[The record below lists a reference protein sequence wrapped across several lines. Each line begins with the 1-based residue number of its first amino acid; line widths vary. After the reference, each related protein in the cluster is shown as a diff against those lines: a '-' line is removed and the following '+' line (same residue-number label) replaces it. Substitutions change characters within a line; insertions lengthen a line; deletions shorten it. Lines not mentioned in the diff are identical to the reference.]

1 MKLKTLRDVYIHELN
16 DLYSAETQIVAA
28 LPKMAEAAEHD
39 ELAAAFDEHLTQTE
53 EHIRRLEQ
61 IFQQLGETPS
71 TETCKS
77 MEGILAEGAKLLK
90 EDADPSL
97 RDVLLI
103 SAAQRVE
110 HYEIAGYGSARTYAQ
125 LLGDEEAAET
135 LQLTLDEEA
144 ETDER
149 LTEIAESSVNLE
161 IDVAD

>member
-1 MKLKTLRDVYIHELN
+1 
-16 DLYSAETQIVAA
+16 
-28 LPKMAEAAEHD
+28 
-39 ELAAAFDEHLTQTE
+39 
-53 EHIRRLEQ
+53 
-61 IFQQLGETPS
+61 
-71 TETCKS
+71 